1 APPTDLST
9 ANTATTIENTSE
21 NTTENTPKKSH
32 VDATAVGVVSA
43 CLVVGA
49 ALCLVLYCC
58 RKRICFLV
66 CGGEE
71 DHEARNNRPV
81 SGDVGGSDSHN
92 GHENFEDAGSTSM
105 VENPQEERPQEAI
118 ETFAQAKETT
128 RRPDTEADIENMPLL
143 RRKNTVPIESK

>member
-1 APPTDLST
+1 C
-9 ANTATTIENTSE
+9 TTYGFVNCKHGHH
-21 NTTENTPKKSH
+21 N
-32 VDATAVGVVSA
+32 
-43 CLVVGA
+43 
-49 ALCLVLYCC
+49 
-58 RKRICFLV
+58 RKYFRKYDRKYAQKITICFLV

-118 ETFAQAKETT
+118 ETFALAKETT
-128 RRPDTEADIENMPLL
+128 RRPDTEPKTENAPLL